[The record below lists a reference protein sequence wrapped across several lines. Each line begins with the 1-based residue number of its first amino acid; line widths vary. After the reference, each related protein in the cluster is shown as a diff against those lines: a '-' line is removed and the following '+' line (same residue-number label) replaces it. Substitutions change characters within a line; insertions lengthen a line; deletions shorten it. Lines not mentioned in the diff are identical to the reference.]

1 MKITSTDIF
10 ITKEG
15 QFFPGKHQM
24 LFIRINTDEGI
35 YGFGETIVI
44 GRGIPAIH
52 TLLKLY
58 SKSLIGEDPFNT
70 EKIWQRLHGIS
81 TGDPITVS
89 AYSAIDIALW
99 DIKGK
104 ALNVP
109 VYKLLGG
116 KVRDKI
122 EVYLSH
128 IEFGW
133 PDTDK
138 HLYTADDYFNCAKAA
153 KEAGYNAIKTN
164 FIRMPSTPTGGWTS
178 IGPYTRFTRAML
190 EEVEERVAAVRE
202 ALGEDGEIILE
213 NNAVTGV
220 DAAVQ
225 IANVTEK
232 HNIWFYEEPVTV
244 DYPEEMK
251 QVADRINIPIATGER
266 LCARWG
272 FLPFLENHST
282 AIVQPDLCNT
292 GGITEG
298 KKIADLADIYHAG
311 VALHVCG
318 GPFAHAAS
326 VQLEAVIPNFVT
338 HEHHVTY
345 LSKYN
350 EIYGKYKYDAK
361 DGYVEIPE
369 LPGLG
374 QDLSEEAE
382 HELDKIT
389 IS

>member
-1 MKITSTDIF
+1 MKITSADIY
-10 ITKEG
+10 ITKDG
-15 QFFPGKHQM
+15 SFYPGKHQM
-24 LFIRINTDEGI
+24 LFIRINTDEGF

-44 GRGIPAIH
+44 GRGIPAVFE
-52 TLLKLY
+52 LLKTY
-58 SKSLIGEDPFNT
+58 AGSIIGEDPFNS

-116 KVRDKI
+116 KLRDRI

-133 PDTDK
+133 PDTK
-138 HLYTADDYFNCAKAA
+138 QHLYTADDYFRVARAA
-153 KEAGYNAIKTN
+153 KEAGYRSIKAN
-164 FIRMPSTPTGGWTS
+164 FIRMASNGGRS
-178 IGPYTRFTRAML
+178 ITGPYTRYTKAML
-190 EEVEERVAAVRE
+190 SEVEERVAAVRE
-202 ALGEDGEIILE
+202 GLGDDGEIILE

-220 DAAVQ
+220 EAAVQ
-225 IANVTEK
+225 IAKVTEK
-232 HNIWFYEEPVTV
+232 YNIWFYEEPVTT
-244 DYPEEMK
+244 DLPDDMK
-251 QVADRINIPIATGER
+251 LVADRINIPIATGER

-318 GPFAHAAS
+318 GPFTHAAA
-326 VQLEAVIPNFVT
+326 VHLEAAIPNFVT
-338 HEHHVTY
+338 HEHHVHY
-345 LSKYN
+345 LN
-350 EIYGKYKYDAK
+350 EENAIYGKYKYDATN
-361 DGYVEIPE
+361 GYVEIPD

-374 QDLSEEAE
+374 QDLAEEAVS
-382 HELDKIT
+382 LMNKIT
-389 IS
+389 ID